1 MRLFGRPGLVD
12 GVEEFSVEMESYLV
26 GFLHDTA
33 AGSVAGH
40 CLCVD
45 KYKTSP
51 LRFSATVPW
60 ESLAVGL
67 WCVSARVCCE
77 QDDSE

>member
-1 MRLFGRPGLVD
+1 MRLLSGPSLVY

-26 GFLHDTA
+26 RFLHDTA
-33 AGSVAGH
+33 VGSVAGH
-40 CLCVD
+40 CPWVD

-60 ESLAVGL
+60 KSLAVGL
-67 WCVSARVCCE
+67 WCGGAKGCC
-77 QDDSE
+77 

>member
-1 MRLFGRPGLVD
+1 MRLFGRPSLVD

-26 GFLHDTA
+26 SFLHDTA
-33 AGSVAGH
+33 VGSVAGH
-40 CLCVD
+40 CLFVD
-45 KYKTSP
+45 KCKTSP
-51 LRFSATVPW
+51 LRFSVTAPW

-67 WCVSARVCCE
+67 WCGCARGCCE